1 MLAIKPNKD
10 EAFLREVDE
19 ELRKE
24 RMNAMFARYGW
35 LVIAG
40 VVLLLAAIGGWI
52 WYQEHRKAVA
62 GEQGEALIS
71 ALQAAE
77 SGNTAGAQA
86 TFDELAESNIEG
98 YRAAGLFSRA
108 GLQLEAGDEAAAI
121 ATLKAIAEDSRL
133 AEPYRHAALIRQTA
147 LEFDSIPPA
156 EVIRRLGPLAL
167 EGNPWF
173 GSAGEMVAIA
183 HLKENR
189 PERAAPIFAAIAR
202 DERLPDSIRTRA
214 VQMAGSLGVDAVAD
228 IAAAPANGAVSAPEA
243 GQAREE
249 AE

>member
-77 SGNTAGAQA
+77 SGNTADAQA
-86 TFDELAESNIEG
+86 TFDELAESNIEA

-133 AEPYRHAALIRQTA
+133 AEPYRHAALIRQTRLRA
-147 LEFDSIPPA
+147 GKDQKAGAQAAPKAAGNLSRPLHDQGWRLRSPP
-156 EVIRRLGPLAL
+156 GPLL
-167 EGNPWF
+167 
-173 GSAGEMVAIA
+173 
-183 HLKENR
+183 
-189 PERAAPIFAAIAR
+189 
-202 DERLPDSIRTRA
+202 
-214 VQMAGSLGVDAVAD
+214 
-228 IAAAPANGAVSAPEA
+228 
-243 GQAREE
+243 RE
-249 AE
+249 